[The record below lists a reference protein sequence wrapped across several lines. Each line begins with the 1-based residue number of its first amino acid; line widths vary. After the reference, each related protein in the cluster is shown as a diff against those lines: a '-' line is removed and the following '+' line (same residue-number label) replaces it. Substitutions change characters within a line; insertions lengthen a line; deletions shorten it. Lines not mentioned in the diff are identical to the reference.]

1 MSMLNPKGVAWVGL
15 YASDLPT
22 LIDFYQTKVGFQ
34 VLERDQDYCIFDVGA
49 GSLFEIWG
57 NGFNSA
63 ERKSPRQQSVVVGF
77 LVDQLEAAV
86 SVLKA
91 RGVEAD
97 TEIKSH
103 LGTRWIYYTDPEGN
117 RFELKDLHG

>member
-1 MSMLNPKGVAWVGL
+1 MAAHREAVIVLNMLNPKGLAWVGL
-15 YASDLPT
+15 YASDLPAHV
-22 LIDFYQTKVGFQ
+22 DFYQTKVGF
-34 VLERDQDYCIFDVGA
+34 
-49 GSLFEIWG
+49 
-57 NGFNSA
+57 
-63 ERKSPRQQSVVVGF
+63 
-77 LVDQLEAAV
+77 LVEQLEAVV
-86 SVLKA
+86 SALKA

>member
-1 MSMLNPKGVAWVGL
+1 MSTLHPKGVAWVGL
-15 YASDLPT
+15 YASDLSA
-22 LIDFYQTKVGFQ
+22 LIEFYQTKVGFQ
-34 VLERDQDYCIFDVGA
+34 VLERDQDYCIFDAGA

-63 ERKSPRQQSVVVGF
+63 GRKSPHQQSVVVGF
-77 LVDQLEAAV
+77 LVEQLEAAV
-86 SVLKA
+86 SALKA
-91 RGVEAD
+91 RGIEAD
-97 TEIKSH
+97 TEIKRH